1 MGPLIGLKVLE
12 LAHIMS
18 GPTTGM
24 LLADMGADVIKVE
37 KIPGGDDTRRF
48 SPPEVNGE
56 ASAFLMMNRNKRGIA
71 LDLRQPA
78 ARAALER
85 IIAKVDVII
94 ENFRVG
100 TMDRLGL
107 GFEVLRRSN
116 PGLIYCAVSGYG
128 LSGPD
133 ANKGGFDLVAQGLSG
148 LMRITGEPGGAP
160 TKVGSPVT
168 DINAGI
174 LAALGILSAYV
185 HRLRTGEGQL
195 VDTSLLEAGV
205 MQTFWQ
211 SAIFLGS
218 GREIGPLGSAHPLT
232 APYQAF
238 ETQDGWITIGGSNQT
253 NFARLT
259 QVLDAPE
266 LLTDARFSD
275 NKARMANLPVL
286 VALLTERFKRKP
298 SVVWLEA
305 LAVVGVPAG
314 PVLTIAE
321 MLAHPQVRAR
331 DMVVQTRHPTVGDT
345 EAIGCP
351 IKFSATPTKV
361 ARPAPLFGQHT
372 REVLLE
378 FGFGAAEIQ
387 ALLDSGAGVQYV
399 DRNTAVSDTGGT
411 RGDCTEEL

>member
-1 MGPLIGLKVLE
+1 MGPLAGVKVLE

-18 GPTTGM
+18 GPTAGM

-56 ASAFLMMNRNKRGIA
+56 ASAFLMMNRNKRGVA
-71 LDLRQPA
+71 LDLAHA
-78 ARAALER
+78 AGKAALR
-85 IIAKVDVII
+85 RLASAVDVVI

-100 TMDRLGL
+100 TMDKLGL
-107 GFEVLRRSN
+107 GFDVLRQSN
-116 PGLIYCAVSGYG
+116 RALIYCAVSGYG
-128 LSGPD
+128 LTGPD
-133 ANKGGFDLVAQGLSG
+133 AHKGGFDLVAQGLSG
-148 LMRITGEPGGAP
+148 LMRITGKRGGAP

-174 LAALGILSAYV
+174 LAALGIVSAYV

-218 GREIGPLGSAHPLT
+218 GREIGALGTAHPLT

-238 ETQDGWITIGGSNQT
+238 QTQDGWITLGGSNQV
-253 NFARLT
+253 NFERLT
-259 QVLDAPE
+259 RVLEAPE
-266 LLTDARFSD
+266 LVADPRFAD
-275 NKARMANLPVL
+275 NKARMRNLDAL
-286 VALLTERFKRKP
+286 VELLTERFRRKP
-298 SVVWLEA
+298 SAVWLAA
-305 LAVVGVPAG
+305 LDAVGVPAG
-314 PVLTIAE
+314 PVLTIGE

-331 DMVVQTRHPTVGDT
+331 DMVVKTHHPSVGET

-351 IKFSATPTKV
+351 LKFSATPTRV
-361 ARPAPLFGQHT
+361 SRPAPRMGEHT
-372 REVLLE
+372 REVLMQ
-378 FGFGAAEIQ
+378 FGFEAAEID
-387 ALLDSGAGVQYV
+387 ALIASGAAVQHP
-399 DRNTAVSDTGGT
+399 A
-411 RGDCTEEL
+411 

>member
-1 MGPLIGLKVLE
+1 MGPLAGLKVLE

-18 GPTTGM
+18 GPTAGM

-37 KIPGGDDTRRF
+37 KVPGGDDTRRF

-78 ARAALER
+78 AKVALQR
-85 IIAKVDVII
+85 MIARVDVVI

-100 TMDRLGL
+100 TMDKLGL
-107 GFEVLRRSN
+107 GFDVLRRSN
-116 PGLIYCAVSGYG
+116 PALIYCAVSGYG
-128 LSGPD
+128 LTGPD
-133 ANKGGFDLVAQGLSG
+133 AGKGGFDLVAQGLSG
-148 LMRITGEPGGAP
+148 LMRITGEPGGPP

-174 LAALGILSAYV
+174 LAALGIVSAYV

-259 QVLDAPE
+259 EVLEAPE
-266 LLTDARFSD
+266 LLADPRFSD
-275 NKARMANLPVL
+275 NKARMANLPALVEVL
-286 VALLTERFKRKP
+286 TARFKRKP
-298 SVVWLEA
+298 SAAWLAA
-305 LAVVGVPAG
+305 LADVGVPAG

-321 MLAHPQVRAR
+321 MLMHPQVRAR
-331 DMVVQTRHPTVGDT
+331 DMVVQTRHATVGDT

-351 IKFSATPTKV
+351 IKFSATPARVT
-361 ARPAPLFGQHT
+361 RPAPLFGEHT

-378 FGFGAAEIQ
+378 FGFDAAEIQ
-387 ALLDSGAGVQYV
+387 ELLDSGAGIQYIE
-399 DRNTAVSDTGGT
+399 RSAGA
-411 RGDCTEEL
+411 